1 MPFSPFK
8 LERYF
13 AQYEF
18 KTEYML
24 SSSDCESVHIR
35 DLLSLEP
42 DAAER
47 FHEHWLG
54 YTESSGAPSLRQQ
67 ISQIYTT
74 IQPEQVLV
82 HTGAE
87 EAIFLYMHAMLSP
100 GDHVIVH
107 WPGYQSLYEVALGLG
122 CRVTQ
127 WPARVENGWAL
138 DLDELKR
145 SMRPNTR
152 LVIINN
158 PHNPTGYLMPQSD
171 YREMIELIEKRGVR
185 LFSDEVYR
193 ESEYQLD
200 DRLPAAADLSDHA
213 ASLGVLSKTYGLAG
227 LRIGWIAAHDPQVYQ
242 RMASLKDYTTIC
254 NSAPSEFLA
263 ELALRHRAQLTARN
277 LQIIQANLRLMGD
290 FFTRRADHFE
300 WQPPKAGSVA
310 FPRLLQGDIETFC
323 RDLVTQAGVLLVP
336 GTLFDYPGHHFRVG
350 LGRQNMPQALQRLD
364 EFCDGY
370 DFSSIPPSVS
380 APKRAKARR
389 RKRR

>member
-1 MPFSPFK
+1 MPLSPFK

-18 KTEYML
+18 NTEFML
-24 SSSDCESVHIR
+24 SSSDCESISIR

-47 FHEHWLG
+47 FHDHWLG
-54 YTESSGAPSLRQQ
+54 YTESAGAPSLRQQ
-67 ISQIYTT
+67 ISRIYTA
-74 IQPEQVLV
+74 IQPDQVLV

-87 EAIFLYMHAMLSP
+87 EAIYLYMNAMLSP

-127 WPARVENGWAL
+127 WPARIENGWAL

-152 LVIINN
+152 LVIVNN
-158 PHNPTGYLMPQSD
+158 PHNPTGNLMPQSD
-171 YREMIELIEKRGVR
+171 YRAMIELIENRGVR

-193 ESEYQLD
+193 ESEYRME

-227 LRIGWIAAHDPQVYQ
+227 LRIGWIATHDSQVYQ
-242 RMASLKDYTTIC
+242 RMAALKDYTTIC

-263 ELALRHRAQLTARN
+263 ELALRHREQIAARN
-277 LQIIQANLRLMGD
+277 LQIIQANLRLWVD
-290 FFTRRADHFE
+290 FFARRADHFE
-300 WQPPKAGSVA
+300 WQPPLAGPVA

-323 RDLVTQAGVLLVP
+323 RDLVARAGVLLVP
-336 GTLFDYPGHHFRVG
+336 GTLFNYPGHHFRIG
-350 LGRQNMPQALQRLD
+350 LGRQNMPAALQRLD
-364 EFCDGY
+364 EFCDGV
-370 DFSSIPPSVS
+370 DFSTASTITPMQKS
-380 APKRAKARR
+380 AKAGR
-389 RKRR
+389 RKQR